1 MTKKAVSASVTS
13 TCRLQLL
20 PLPLSLF
27 SSTSSLSSIPISHS
41 LFTLSR
47 CFFLSLPSSPSTR
60 LLQSPSRPPSADGRL
75 TGDDKP
81 LCDIWPGKG
90 LLPTV
95 RTLKISLLLLRPP
108 PLVRLSLPPLIHL
121 LRGTPRLPLSF
132 VLPWSLSLHP
142 PLSGRRL
149 LSLRFPASS
158 FGGWPDLGL
167 LSFLLLYPGIGSSFT
182 DICTL
187 LV

>member
-1 MTKKAVSASVTS
+1 
-13 TCRLQLL
+13 
-20 PLPLSLF
+20 
-27 SSTSSLSSIPISHS
+27 
-41 LFTLSR
+41 
-47 CFFLSLPSSPSTR
+47 
-60 LLQSPSRPPSADGRL
+60 L

-108 PLVRLSLPPLIHL
+108 PLVRLSLPPLLHL

-132 VLPWSLSLHP
+132 VLPWSLSLHA

-149 LSLRFPASS
+149 LSLRFPAPS

-167 LSFLLLYPGIGSSFT
+167 LSFCCFTLESDPASPTSAPFSFSFLFRSVLRHLPERSASHVIQNHSLGRETCCRLSPFHRWLWSVSLRSRSRTSSLPKAQARWPT
-182 DICTL
+182 
-187 LV
+187 